1 MNANMRAFRN
11 RRMRVVALRASRGI
25 TLIEVIVFIV
35 ISGLAVAGLVVGM
48 SGAVRTAPVPK
59 EMHQGLQL
67 AQGRM
72 ELILAQRSL
81 PAGFAGF
88 TSATFDP
95 CAPPGGAQEACLA
108 PAAYTVVAPCLYT
121 GAGTCGFGAA
131 NTCQAG
137 DVNYKCVRVRVTGPQ
152 GITVAEL
159 DAMVANY

>member
-1 MNANMRAFRN
+1 MTMPA
-11 RRMRVVALRASRGI
+11 RRSRSGIARRGSRGVS
-25 TLIEVIVFIV
+25 LVEVIAFIV
-35 ISGLAVAGLVVGM
+35 ITSVVVVGLLAGM
-48 SGAVRTAPVPK
+48 SGAVRTAPVPR

-88 TSATFDP
+88 TAATFDP

-108 PAAYTVVAPCLYT
+108 PTNYTVVAPCFYT
-121 GAGTCGFGAA
+121 GAGTCAFGGA
-131 NTCQAG
+131 NTCNAG
-137 DVNYKCVRVRVTGPQ
+137 DVNFKCVRARVTGP
-152 GITVAEL
+152 GGAILAEL

>member
-11 RRMRVVALRASRGI
+11 RRMRVVALRACRGI
-25 TLIEVIVFIV
+25 TLVEVIVFIV

-72 ELILAQRSL
+72 ELILAQRTL
-81 PAGFAGF
+81 LGFAGF

-152 GITVAEL
+152 GTTVAEL
-159 DAMVANY
+159 EAMVANY

>member
-1 MNANMRAFRN
+1 MSTLA
-11 RRMRVVALRASRGI
+11 RRSRSGVARRDCGGVS
-25 TLIEVIVFIV
+25 LIEVIVFIV
-35 ISGLAVAGLVVGM
+35 ITAVVVVGLVAGM
-48 SGAVRTAPVPK
+48 SGALRTAPVPR
-59 EMHQGLQL
+59 EMHQSLQL

-88 TSATFDP
+88 TAATFDP

-108 PAAYTVVAPCLYT
+108 PPTYTVVAPCFYT

-131 NTCQAG
+131 NTCKGG

-152 GITVAEL
+152 GTTLAEL

>member
-1 MNANMRAFRN
+1 MNAPALRN
-11 RRMRVVALRASRGI
+11 RRVPVVASRACRGI
-25 TLIEVIVFIV
+25 SLIEVIVFIV
-35 ISGLAVAGLVVGM
+35 ITGIVAAALMFGM
-48 SGAVRTAPVPK
+48 SAALRSAPVPK

-72 ELILAQRSL
+72 ELILAQRKRLDFS
-81 PAGFAGF
+81 GF

-108 PAAYTVVAPCLYT
+108 PAAYAVATPCFYT

-131 NTCQAG
+131 NTCRSG
-137 DVNYKCVRVRVTGPQ
+137 DVNYKCVRVRVTGPDGTTLAQ
-152 GITVAEL
+152 V

>member
-1 MNANMRAFRN
+1 MSTLA
-11 RRMRVVALRASRGI
+11 RRGRSGVARRDCGGVS
-25 TLIEVIVFIV
+25 LIEVIVFIV
-35 ISGLAVAGLVVGM
+35 ITAVVVVGLVAGM
-48 SGAVRTAPVPK
+48 SGAVRTAPVPR

-88 TSATFDP
+88 TAATFDP

-108 PAAYTVVAPCLYT
+108 PATYAVVAPCFYT

-131 NTCQAG
+131 NTCKGG
-137 DVNYKCVRVRVTGPQ
+137 DVNYACVRVRVSGPE
-152 GITVAEL
+152 GTTVAEL

>member
-1 MNANMRAFRN
+1 MSDVSRRGRQISVVFR
-11 RRMRVVALRASRGI
+11 RSCAGVS
-25 TLIEVIVFIV
+25 LIEVIVFIV
-35 ISGLAVAGLVVGM
+35 ITAVVVVGLVAGM
-48 SGAVRTAPVPK
+48 SGAVRTAPVPR

-72 ELILAQRSL
+72 ELVLAQRRRL
-81 PAGFAGF
+81 GFAGF

-108 PAAYTVVAPCLYT
+108 PPTYAVVAPCFYT

-131 NTCQAG
+131 NTCNGG
-137 DVNYKCVRVRVTGPQ
+137 DVNYKCVRVRATGPD
-152 GITVAEL
+152 GTTVAEL

>member
-1 MNANMRAFRN
+1 MNAPALRN
-11 RRMRVVALRASRGI
+11 HRVPVVAPRAGRGVS
-25 TLIEVIVFIV
+25 LVELVVFIV
-35 ISGLAVAGLVVGM
+35 ITGIVAAALIAGM
-48 SGAVRTAPVPK
+48 AAAVRSAPVPRA
-59 EMHQGLQL
+59 MHQGLQL

-72 ELILAQRSL
+72 ELILAQRSR

-108 PAAYTVVAPCLYT
+108 PPAYAATACFYT

-131 NTCQAG
+131 NTCQSG
-137 DVNYKCVRVRVTGPQ
+137 DVNYKCVRVRVTGSDGSTLTQ
-152 GITVAEL
+152 L